1 VLDRLVSLAD
11 SGVHFGVQ
19 QEFWPFERIRSVPN
33 GTCAYNRPKFNHG
46 VIFVTWKD
54 NTSENLALARR
65 VGRELASIVASGQ
78 EEYIGKFEQGYGN
91 YGTLV

>member
-1 VLDRLVSLAD
+1 
-11 SGVHFGVQ
+11 
-19 QEFWPFERIRSVPN
+19 
-33 GTCAYNRPKFNHG
+33 
-46 VIFVTWKD
+46 VTWKD

-65 VGRELASIVASGQ
+65 VARELASIVASGQ